1 MNQNSAERRAA
12 GFTMTE
18 LMIVVALVAIL
29 ASIAMPGF
37 KYVTTSNRIST
48 EINGLMGDLQ
58 FARSEAVKQGL
69 QVTVCS
75 STLGTNPSC
84 NGGNTWQTGWI
95 VFLDSNPAGTTGK
108 VDANEAIIRVQ
119 PAFNPAGDTL
129 LPAAGNF
136 SSITFNSQGYGT
148 TGTANTVTLKLHDST
163 NQSQWTR
170 CLSITPVGALT
181 LQKAGVGACT

>member
-1 MNQNSAERRAA
+1 MNRNSVARRTT

-18 LMIVVALVAIL
+18 LLIVIALVAIL
-29 ASIAMPGF
+29 ASIAVPGF

-69 QVTVCS
+69 QVTVCAS
-75 STLGTNPSC
+75 ANGTSC
-84 NGGNTWQTGWI
+84 SGGNAWQSGWI
-95 VFLDSNPAGTTGK
+95 VFLDSNPAGTTGTR
-108 VDANEAIIRVQ
+108 DANEAIVRVQ
-119 PAFNPAGDTL
+119 TAFNPAGDTL

-136 SSITFNSQGYGT
+136 TRITFNSQGYAT
-148 TGTANTVTLKLHDST
+148 TGAANTVTMQLHDST
-163 NQSQWTR
+163 NLSQWTR
-170 CLSITPVGALT
+170 CLAITPVGALT